1 MKNCYRKPFIILIIL
16 SMSFCESYGQPQSQQ
31 DSFWQN
37 VRFGGN
43 IGLNFGNRFTNIV
56 VAPQAIYQV
65 SPQVGL
71 GVGLNF
77 SYIKQNFNDGFS
89 PDFSSTLLGGSLIA
103 IANPIEEIQL
113 SMDLEYLNVNRNFED
128 PIFRDDNYWV
138 PALFIGAG
146 YRQQGFVIGA
156 RYDVLFNEGRS
167 VYNNG
172 IQPFVRVLF

>member
-1 MKNCYRKPFIILIIL
+1 MKNNSWILFIIFII
-16 SMSFCESYGQPQSQQ
+16 MIAPFYESYGQTPPRQET
-31 DSFWQN
+31 FWDN
-37 VRFGGN
+37 VQYGGN
-43 IGLNFGNRFTNIV
+43 LGLNFGNRFTNIV

-71 GVGLNF
+71 GAGLNF

-89 PDFSSTLLGGSLIA
+89 PDFSSTLLGGSIIA

-167 VYNNG
+167 VFNNG